1 MAPPESGGKLRAGA
15 GLRRESTGGSELGRE
30 ESCSEGKGGSARGD
44 GGVLGARY
52 CGRWRADRRVRLG
65 GSGGALVLVDA
76 WRAGM
81 RDKKRRED
89 REFVGVVGAG
99 ARGKVKH

>member
-1 MAPPESGGKLRAGA
+1 M
-15 GLRRESTGGSELGRE
+15 
-30 ESCSEGKGGSARGD
+30 
-44 GGVLGARY
+44 
-52 CGRWRADRRVRLG
+52 
-65 GSGGALVLVDA
+65 VLVDA